1 MSTRFERLSA
11 LSGVLAVVL
20 WVVGLVTSIGLSR
33 SISDSATN
41 AQVLAWVKGNT
52 NTILLGDWLYMLGC
66 AAFLWFLAT
75 LRGRIAAA
83 EGGVGTVAGI
93 VLAGGVAAAALGMP
107 MPAGDIAVAVNK
119 NDVSASTAGA
129 LHATTDMFFL
139 GVELAAIVLLVGV
152 AVAAFGTAVLPRWWG
167 VVGLVLAVVLA
178 IGPIGWIGV
187 IFGMP
192 IWTLV
197 TTGLVTIR
205 RPEPVEKRVPAPAA

>member
-1 MSTRFERLSA
+1 MSTRFERSSA

-20 WVVGLVTSIGLSR
+20 WVVGLVTSIGLSD

-41 AQVLAWVKGNT
+41 AQVLTWVKGNA
-52 NTILLGDWLYMLGC
+52 NTILVGDWLYMLGC

-75 LRGRIAAA
+75 LRGRIATV

-93 VLAGGVAAAALGMP
+93 VFGGGVATAVLGML
-107 MPAGDIAVAVNK
+107 MPSGDIAIAINK

-129 LHATTDMFFL
+129 LHATTNMFFV
-139 GVELAAIVLLVGV
+139 GVEMAAIVLIAGV
-152 AVAAFGTAVLPRWWG
+152 AVASFRTAVVPRWWG

-178 IGPIGWIGV
+178 IGPIGWLGV